1 MTTSDLVP
9 DLAAA
14 GSPSRL
20 QLPRIL
26 RTTSPRAGHVK
37 IAAGAIPVLLLLL
50 AGLLAPVLGVDD
62 PVTQNLRARL
72 RPPSTEHWFGTDAF
86 GRDVFARALY
96 AARVDIP
103 LAVLGAALPAVVG
116 SILGTLAGYFGRGV
130 DFVVMRATE
139 LAQAFP
145 AYIFFIIA
153 AFVVGPGVTTFL
165 GAALFVSWVSYAR
178 IVRSQTMVVREAD
191 FIKAARTS
199 GISRIRILF
208 RHLLPNTVPQA
219 IIYFASD
226 IVFAL
231 VALCSLSYLGL
242 GIAEPRPEWGSMIAG
257 GQAYVRSAWWLSTIP
272 GLLIV
277 AMGAAFASIS
287 EGIDDLRRLG
297 R

>member
-1 MTTSDLVP
+1 MTATDLAP
-9 DLAAA
+9 DLAA
-14 GSPSRL
+14 GLPGRL
-20 QLPRIL
+20 RLPRAL
-26 RTTSPRAGHVK
+26 PPSTRGVAYTK
-37 IAAGAIPVLLLLL
+37 IGLGVAPVMLLL
-50 AGLLAPVLGVDD
+50 AAALLAPLLGVAD
-62 PVTQNLRARL
+62 PLAQNLRARL
-72 RPPSTEHWFGTDAF
+72 QPPSDEHWFGTDAF
-86 GRDVFARALY
+86 GRDVFARSLY

-103 LAVLGAALPAVVG
+103 LAVLGAALPAVIG
-116 SILGTLAGYFGRGV
+116 STLGTLAGYFGRGV
-130 DFVVMRATE
+130 DFLVMRATE

-165 GAALFVSWVSYAR
+165 GAALLISWVSYAR
-178 IVRSQTMVVREAD
+178 IVRSQTMVVRESD

-199 GISRIRILF
+199 GISKARLLF

-242 GIAEPRPEWGSMIAG
+242 GIAEPNPEWGSMIAG
-257 GQAYVRSAWWLSTIP
+257 GQAYVRTAWWLATIP
-272 GLLIV
+272 GILIV
-277 AMGAAFASIS
+277 GMGAAFAAIS
-287 EGIDDLRRLG
+287 EGVDDLRRTD